1 MGFWSYETTD
11 KINYFFNKNHLVVIL
26 FSLVIIVFFSMYA
39 CRKSFKFQKTFVL
52 ILFLLTLI
60 LQALRI
66 LWRYKFL
73 EYTGEQITFL
83 KVAEPSFFLLSYAIS
98 IPLILLALMK
108 KKTEKDKSF
117 GLSFVYNVAT
127 LNGIIS
133 IIYPSFLN
141 ENFEIYHFCNL
152 SSVLVRCFVITI
164 GFTIALS
171 HWIPLG
177 EYLNLYRALFS
188 LLFFGIICAILGF
201 VLKGDNLFYY
211 EYCPIFEMLGLKIV
225 FPFQYIVLGVFM
237 FMFQCL
243 MYMPWQ
249 IRRRKEEKRS

>member
-1 MGFWSYETTD
+1 MGFWTYETTD
-11 KINYFFNKNHLVVIL
+11 KVNYFFNKNHLVVIL

-39 CRKSFKFQKTFVL
+39 CRKSLKFQRITITVF
-52 ILFLLTLI
+52 FLLAVV
-60 LQALRI
+60 LQALKF

-73 EYTGEQITFL
+73 ENTGEQITFL
-83 KVAEPSFFLLSYAIS
+83 KVVEPNFFLLSFVVSVPIILFAI
-98 IPLILLALMK
+98 LMK
-108 KKTEKDKSF
+108 KREDSRTF

-133 IIYPSFLN
+133 LIYPSFLN

-164 GFTIALS
+164 GMTVALS

-177 EYLNLYRALFS
+177 EYLNLYRAIFS

-201 VLKGDNLFYY
+201 VLKGDNLFYID
-211 EYCPIFEMLGLKIV
+211 YCPIFETLGLDIG
-225 FPFQYIVLGVFM
+225 FPYQYCVLGVFL
-237 FMFQCL
+237 FMFQCV
-243 MYMPWQ
+243 MYLPWQ
-249 IRRRKEEKRS
+249 IRRRKEE